1 MKTFEKRR
9 DGIKEWESA
18 GGYGM
23 MIIKKSREEMRQ
35 KLDRLKEEKEM
46 YEKDCR
52 KVKGGEI

>member
-23 MIIKKSREEMRQ
+23 M
-35 KLDRLKEEKEM
+35 
-46 YEKDCR
+46 
-52 KVKGGEI
+52 GEVGDFECLENEI